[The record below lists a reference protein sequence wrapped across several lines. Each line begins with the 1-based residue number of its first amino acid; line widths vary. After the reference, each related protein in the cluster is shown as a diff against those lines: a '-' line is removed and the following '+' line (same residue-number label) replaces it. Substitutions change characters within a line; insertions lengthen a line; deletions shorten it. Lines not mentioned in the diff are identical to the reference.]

1 MLNQAVPAPH
11 APIVARPKIRRISLA
26 DLAEVLRLGTAEFA
40 TRPSHLPLLSFLYP
54 FIGLLL
60 ADVTVG
66 DGLLPL
72 FFPLTAGFALV
83 APVAAI
89 AFYDASRRRERGL
102 DTTLAQTLGLLRSPV
117 MFAFGQIALFLV
129 ALFALWIVA
138 AQLLYN
144 VTLGPAAPVS
154 LAAFARDLLTTQAG
168 WTLIVVGIAADLVIA
183 AVAFV
188 TNVVSLPLLLDH
200 EESSFATAIVTSVRC
215 VRANPVVLTVWGLVV
230 GALLVVG
237 SLPLFV
243 GLPVVLPVLGHATW
257 HLYRKLVEA

>member
-11 APIVARPKIRRISLA
+11 APIVARPTIRRISFA
-26 DLAEVLRLGTAEFA
+26 DLADVLRAGTAEFSS
-40 TRPSHLPLLSFLYP
+40 RPSHLPLLCFLYP
-54 FIGLLL
+54 FIGLVL
-60 ADVTVG
+60 ARVTVG
-66 DGLLPL
+66 DNMLPL

-89 AFYDASRRRERGL
+89 AFYDASKRREKGL
-102 DTTLAQTLGLLRSPV
+102 DTTLRQTLDILRSPV
-117 MFAFGQIALFLV
+117 MFAFAQ
-129 ALFALWIVA
+129 VA
-138 AQLLYN
+138 AFLAVLFVVWIAAAQGLYD
-144 VTLGPAAPVS
+144 VTLGPASPVS
-154 LAAFARDLLTTQAG
+154 LTAFAQDVLTTPAG
-168 WTLIVVGIAADLVIA
+168 WTLIVVGILADLVIA
-183 AVAFV
+183 AIAFT

-200 EESSFATAIVTSVRC
+200 EDAGFMTAITTSVRC
-215 VRANPVVLTVWGLVV
+215 VRANPLVLSAWGVIV

>member
-1 MLNQAVPAPH
+1 MLDEAIPAPRT
-11 APIVARPKIRRISLA
+11 PIVAQPTVRRITFA
-26 DLAEVLRLGTAEFA
+26 DLADVLRAGTAEFSS
-40 TRPSHLPLLSFLYP
+40 RPTHLPMLSFLYP

-60 ADVTVG
+60 AKMTVG

-89 AFYDASRRRERGL
+89 AFYDASKRREKGL
-102 DTTLAQTLGLLRSPV
+102 DTTLAQTLGILRSPI

-129 ALFALWIVA
+129 ALFAIWIA
-138 AQLLYN
+138 TAQVLYN
-144 VTLGPAAPVS
+144 VTLGPAAPAS
-154 LAAFARDLLTTQAG
+154 LMAFARDLLTTPAG
-168 WTLIVVGIAADLVIA
+168 WTLIGTGILADLVIA
-183 AVAFV
+183 AIAFT

-200 EESSFATAIVTSVRC
+200 EDASFTTAIVTSVRC
-215 VRANPVVLTVWGLVV
+215 VRANPIVLTAWGLIV
-230 GALLVVG
+230 GGLLVIG

-243 GLPVVLPVLGHATW
+243 GLPVVLPVLGHSTW

>member
-1 MLNQAVPAPH
+1 MLNQAVPAPQ
-11 APIVARPKIRRISLA
+11 APIVARPAIRRITFA

-54 FIGLLL
+54 FIGLLI
-60 ADVTVG
+60 ADVSVG

-102 DTTLAQTLGLLRSPV
+102 DTSLAQTLGILRSPI

-129 ALFALWIVA
+129 ALFAIWIA
-138 AQLLYN
+138 TAQLLYDM
-144 VTLGPAAPVS
+144 TLGPAAPTS
-154 LAAFARDLLTTQAG
+154 LAAFAHDLLFTPAG
-168 WTLIVVGIAADLVIA
+168 WALIVVGIIADLVIA
-183 AVAFV
+183 AIAFA
-188 TNVVSLPLLLDH
+188 TSVVSLPLLLDH
-200 EESSFATAIVTSVRC
+200 EEASFTTAIGTSLRC
-215 VRANPVVLTVWGLVV
+215 VRANPAVLSAWGVIV
-230 GALLVVG
+230 GALLVAG

-257 HLYRKLVEA
+257 HLYRRLVEA

>member
-1 MLNQAVPAPH
+1 MLNQAIPAPH
-11 APIVARPKIRRISLA
+11 APIAARPKIRRISFA
-26 DLAEVLRLGTAEFA
+26 DLADVLRLGTAEFA

-60 ADVTVG
+60 ADLTVG

-83 APVAAI
+83 APIAAI
-89 AFYDASRRRERGL
+89 AFYDASKRRERGL
-102 DTTLAQTLGLLRSPV
+102 DTTLAQTLGILRSPI
-117 MFAFGQIALFLV
+117 MLAFGQIALFLV

-144 VTLGPAAPVS
+144 ATLGPAAPVS
-154 LAAFARDLLTTQAG
+154 LIAFAHDLLFTTAG
-168 WTLIVVGIAADLVIA
+168 WTLIIVGILADLLIA
-183 AVAFV
+183 AIAFV

-200 EESSFATAIVTSVRC
+200 EDASFVTAVGTSVRC
-215 VRANPVVLTVWGLVV
+215 VRANPLVLTVWGLIV
-230 GALLVVG
+230 GALLVIG

-243 GLPVVLPVLGHATW
+243 GIPVVLPVLGHATW

>member
-11 APIVARPKIRRISLA
+11 APAAARPAIRRISFA
-26 DLAEVLRLGTAEFA
+26 DLADVLRLGTAEFA

-60 ADVTVG
+60 ADLTVG
-66 DGLLPL
+66 DSLLQL

-89 AFYDASRRRERGL
+89 AFYDASKRRERGL
-102 DTTLAQTLGLLRSPV
+102 ATSLAQTLGILRSPI

-129 ALFALWIVA
+129 ALFAIWIGV
-138 AQLLYN
+138 AQLLYDA
-144 VTLGPAAPVS
+144 TLGPAAPAA
-154 LAAFARDLLTTQAG
+154 LAAIAHDLLFTPAG
-168 WTLIVVGIAADLVIA
+168 WTLIVVGILADLVIA
-183 AVAFV
+183 AIAFA

-200 EESSFATAIVTSVRC
+200 EDTGFATAIATSVRC
-215 VRANPVVLTVWGLVV
+215 VRANPVVLTAWGLIV

-257 HLYRKLVEA
+257 HLYRRLVEA